1 MRCIRGRSQYS
12 ETSLRNIAA
21 KTSQWNAIAKSHGE
35 TPRRDSTMKH
45 HGGAHREAL
54 QQNVTAKYIGEAL
67 RRKAASKANRKM
79 APPCGREILP
89 SGAAAREINKKRRA
103 ASPFFRIFGYHP
115 LFASVS
121 AVRARKRR
129 DHSPHLQTVSS
140 SETEDSLPRI
150 PHRAVR
156 QPFSP
161 FPMRFCDPPHYSRM
175 RSHTVPD
182 PSLFSC
188 SALYSPK
195 PR

>member
-1 MRCIRGRSQYS
+1 MRFRWR
-12 ETSLRNIAA
+12 
-21 KTSQWNAIAKSHGE
+21 AKS
-35 TPRRDSTMKH
+35 RSK
-45 HGGAHREAL
+45 
-54 QQNVTAKYIGEAL
+54 NN
-67 RRKAASKANRKM
+67 AAARSGK
-79 APPCGREILP
+79 CP

-103 ASPFFRIFGYHP
+103 ASPFSFGFSGVPRYLLLVPQCGHGNDGIILP
-115 LFASVS
+115 N
-121 AVRARKRR
+121 
-129 DHSPHLQTVSS
+129 LQTVSP

-156 QPFSP
+156 QPCSP

-188 SALYSPK
+188 SALYLPK

>member
-1 MRCIRGRSQYS
+1 MKNHEKTRSGTKSGSDGARKGERKTMPPRGRENSLPARRRVRS
-12 ETSLRNIAA
+12 TKKGEPPLLFFLNFRVLPVICFCFRSAGTET
-21 KTSQWNAIAKSHGE
+21 TG
-35 TPRRDSTMKH
+35 
-45 HGGAHREAL
+45 
-54 QQNVTAKYIGEAL
+54 
-67 RRKAASKANRKM
+67 
-79 APPCGREILP
+79 
-89 SGAAAREINKKRRA
+89 
-103 ASPFFRIFGYHP
+103 
-115 LFASVS
+115 
-121 AVRARKRR
+121 
-129 DHSPHLQTVSS
+129 HSPHLQTVSS
-140 SETEDSLPRI
+140 SGTEDSLPRI

>member
-1 MRCIRGRSQYS
+1 MR
-12 ETSLRNIAA
+12 L
-21 KTSQWNAIAKSHGE
+21 
-35 TPRRDSTMKH
+35 MKH
-45 HGGAHREAL
+45 EKR
-54 QQNVTAKYIGEAL
+54 VRYKKRFSWRAKRRTENQCRRAVGKIPFRL
-67 RRKAASKANRKM
+67 RRRVRSTKKGE
-79 APPCGREILP
+79 PPLLFFEF
-89 SGAAAREINKKRRA
+89 SG
-103 ASPFFRIFGYHP
+103 YYP

-140 SETEDSLPRI
+140 SGTEDSLPRI

>member
-1 MRCIRGRSQYS
+1 MDVKNHEKKQSGTKSGSDGARKGERKTMPPRGR
-12 ETSLRNIAA
+12 ENSLPARRRVRSA
-21 KTSQWNAIAKSHGE
+21 KKGELPLLFFEFSGITRYLLLFPQCGHGN
-35 TPRRDSTMKH
+35 D
-45 HGGAHREAL
+45 G
-54 QQNVTAKYIGEAL
+54 I
-67 RRKAASKANRKM
+67 
-79 APPCGREILP
+79 ILP
-89 SGAAAREINKKRRA
+89 N
-103 ASPFFRIFGYHP
+103 
-115 LFASVS
+115 
-121 AVRARKRR
+121 
-129 DHSPHLQTVSS
+129 LQTVSP

-156 QPFSP
+156 QPCFP

>member
-1 MRCIRGRSQYS
+1 MIFIVRREKPRKKAIRHKKRFRWRAKRRTENNAAARSG
-12 ETSLRNIAA
+12 
-21 KTSQWNAIAKSHGE
+21 KF
-35 TPRRDSTMKH
+35 
-45 HGGAHREAL
+45 
-54 QQNVTAKYIGEAL
+54 
-67 RRKAASKANRKM
+67 
-79 APPCGREILP
+79 P

-103 ASPFFRIFGYHP
+103 ASPFFRIFGYYP

-156 QPFSP
+156 QPCSP

-188 SALYSPK
+188 SALYLPK
-195 PR
+195 PRESLRKDEATTISKTPAMLYVSVPKSRN